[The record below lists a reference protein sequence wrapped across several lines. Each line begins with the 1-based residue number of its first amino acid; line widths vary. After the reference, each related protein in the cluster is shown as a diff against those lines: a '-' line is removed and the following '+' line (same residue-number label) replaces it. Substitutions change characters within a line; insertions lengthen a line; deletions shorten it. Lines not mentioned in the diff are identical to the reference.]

1 MEYLLPLREW
11 ENQMEA
17 MVEELSM
24 LHHARAL
31 RYDTHL
37 IKLRNIIK
45 YIYSKINGVS
55 NSISAA
61 IFLLH
66 WLSVRGIK

>member
-11 ENQMEA
+11 EDQMEA

-31 RYDTHL
+31 RYDTHS
-37 IKLRNIIK
+37 IKLRNTIK
-45 YIYSKINGVS
+45 YIYSRINGVS
-55 NSISAA
+55 NLILAA
-61 IFLLH
+61 IFLLR
-66 WLSVRGIK
+66 WLSEKQ